1 MPVPPV
7 EGQMDWDE
15 IQRVAVIFAHP
26 DDAEFG
32 SAGTSA
38 KLVADGKEVYYVVVT
53 DGSKGSSDPDIRP
66 HELVATR
73 QREQCDAAQIIGVS
87 DVAFLGFEDG
97 MLEPSIPVKR
107 AIVAAIRRFKPDVV
121 ICPSPE
127 RNLELNVRVQ
137 HPDHLAVG
145 EAALAAVYPL
155 ARDRL
160 SFPELLQ
167 EGLEPHP
174 VAEAWVTGTTTPDF
188 FVDISN
194 HLDTKIRAL
203 KAHVSQVGTRE
214 VETWM
219 PDRARQVGAGHDMEY
234 AEAFKRIQIG

>member
-1 MPVPPV
+1 M
-7 EGQMDWDE
+7 EWDE

-38 KLVADGKEVYYVVVT
+38 KLVSQGKQVFYVVVT
-53 DGSKGSSDPDIRP
+53 DGSKGSSDPTIESA
-66 HELVATR
+66 ELVALR
-73 QREQCDAAQIIGVS
+73 QKEQRDAAAIIGVS

-97 MLEPSIPVKR
+97 MLEPSIPVKK
-107 AIVAAIRRFKPDVV
+107 AVVAAIRQFKPDVV

-127 RNLELNVRVQ
+127 RNLEMNVRVQ

-145 EAALAAVYPL
+145 EAALAAIYPL
-155 ARDRL
+155 ARDRM
-160 SFPELLQ
+160 SFPELLSQ
-167 EGLEPHP
+167 NLEPHV
-174 VAEAWVTGTTTPDF
+174 VAEAWITGTTSPDF
-188 FVDISN
+188 FVDISD
-194 HLDTKIRAL
+194 HLGTKIRAL

-219 PDRARQVGAGHDMEY
+219 PERAKQVGAEHGMQY
-234 AEAFKRIQIG
+234 AEGFKRVQIG

>member
-1 MPVPPV
+1 
-7 EGQMDWDE
+7 MDWEE

-38 KLVADGKEVYYVVVT
+38 KLVAEGKQVFYVVVT
-53 DGSKGSSDPDIRP
+53 DGSKGSSDPDISTQ
-66 HELVATR
+66 ELVATR
-73 QREQCDAAQIIGVS
+73 QKEQCDAADVIGVS

-97 MLEPSIPVKR
+97 MLEPTIPVKR
-107 AIVAAIRRFKPDVV
+107 AVVAAIRRFKPDVV

-127 RNLELNVRVQ
+127 RNLEQNVRVQ

-155 ARDRL
+155 ARDRMT
-160 SFPELLQ
+160 FPDLLG
-167 EGLEPHP
+167 EGLEPHA
-174 VAEAWVTGTTTPDF
+174 VAEVWVTGTTSPDF
-188 FVDISN
+188 FVDITE

-219 PDRARQVGAGHDMEY
+219 PERARQLASGRDMEY

>member
-1 MPVPPV
+1 
-7 EGQMDWDE
+7 MDWEE

-38 KLVADGKEVYYVVVT
+38 KLVAEGKQVFYVVVT
-53 DGSKGSSDPDIRP
+53 DGSKGSSDPDISTQ
-66 HELVATR
+66 ELVATR
-73 QREQCDAAQIIGVS
+73 QKEQCDAADVIGVS

-97 MLEPSIPVKR
+97 MLEPTIPVKR
-107 AIVAAIRRFKPDVV
+107 AVVAAIRRFKPDVV

-155 ARDRL
+155 ARDRMT
-160 SFPELLQ
+160 FPDLLG
-167 EGLEPHP
+167 EGLEPHA
-174 VAEAWVTGTTTPDF
+174 VAEVWVTGTTSPDF
-188 FVDISN
+188 FVDITE

-219 PDRARQVGAGHDMEY
+219 PERARQLASGRDMEY

>member
-1 MPVPPV
+1 M
-7 EGQMDWDE
+7 EWDE
-15 IQRVAVIFAHP
+15 IERVAVIFAHP

-38 KLVADGKEVYYVVVT
+38 KLVAAGKRVYYVVVT
-53 DGSKGSSDPDIRP
+53 DGSKGSSDPSITPQD
-66 HELVATR
+66 LVALR
-73 QREQCDAAQIIGVS
+73 QKEQRDAAAIIGVS

-97 MLEPSIPVKR
+97 MLEPSIAVKK
-107 AIVAAIRRFKPDVV
+107 AVVAAIRRFKPDVV

-137 HPDHLAVG
+137 HPDHLAAG
-145 EAALAAVYPL
+145 EAALAAIYPL
-155 ARDRL
+155 ARDRMT
-160 SFPELLQ
+160 FPDLLKQ
-167 EGLEPHP
+167 GLEPHP

-188 FVDISN
+188 FVDITD
-194 HLDTKIRAL
+194 HLDIKIRAL

-219 PDRARQVGAGHDMEY
+219 PERARQVGADHDMEY

>member
-1 MPVPPV
+1 M
-7 EGQMDWDE
+7 EWDE
-15 IQRVAVIFAHP
+15 IRRVAVIFAHP

-38 KLVADGKEVYYVVVT
+38 KLVSEGKEVYYVVVT
-53 DGSKGSSDPDIRP
+53 DGSKGSSDPAVTP
-66 HELVATR
+66 QELVTTR
-73 QREQCDAAQIIGVS
+73 QKEQRNAAAIVGVS

-97 MLEPSIPVKR
+97 MLEPSIAVKR
-107 AIVAAIRRFKPDVV
+107 AVVGAIRRFKPDVV

-145 EAALAAVYPL
+145 EAALAAIYPL
-155 ARDRL
+155 ARDRM
-160 SFPELLQ
+160 SFPDLL
-167 EGLEPHP
+167 EDGLEPHP
-174 VAEAWVTGTTTPDF
+174 VAEAWVTGTHSPDF
-188 FVDISN
+188 FVDITN

-203 KAHVSQVGTRE
+203 QAHVSQVGTRE
-214 VETWM
+214 VEKWM
-219 PDRARQVGAGHDMEY
+219 PERARQLGAEHGVEY

>member
-1 MPVPPV
+1 M
-7 EGQMDWDE
+7 EWDE
-15 IQRVAVIFAHP
+15 IRRVAVIFAHP

-38 KLVADGKEVYYVVVT
+38 KLVSEGKDVFYVVVT
-53 DGSKGSSDPDIRP
+53 DGSKGSSDPGITP

-73 QREQCDAAQIIGVS
+73 QEEQRNAAAIIGVRE
-87 DVAFLGFEDG
+87 VAFLGFEDG
-97 MLEPSIPVKR
+97 MLEPTIPVKK
-107 AIVAAIRRFKPDVV
+107 AVVAAIRRFKPDVV

-155 ARDRL
+155 ARDRMT
-160 SFPELLQ
+160 FPELLQ

-174 VAEAWVTGTTTPDF
+174 VAETWVTGTHSPDF
-188 FVDISN
+188 FVDITD

-219 PDRARQVGAGHDMEY
+219 PERARQLGAEQGMEY

>member
-1 MPVPPV
+1 
-7 EGQMDWDE
+7 MDWEE

-38 KLVADGKEVYYVVVT
+38 KLVAEGKQVFYVVVT
-53 DGSKGSSDPDIRP
+53 DGSKGSSDPDISTQ
-66 HELVATR
+66 ELVATR
-73 QREQCDAAQIIGVS
+73 QKEQCDAADVIGVS

-97 MLEPSIPVKR
+97 MLEPTIPVKR
-107 AIVAAIRRFKPDVV
+107 AVVAAIRRFKPDVV

-127 RNLELNVRVQ
+127 RNLEQNVRVQ

-155 ARDRL
+155 ARDRKT
-160 SFPELLQ
+160 FPDLLG
-167 EGLEPHP
+167 EGLEPHA
-174 VAEAWVTGTTTPDF
+174 VAEVWVTGTTSPDF
-188 FVDISN
+188 FVDITE

-219 PDRARQVGAGHDMEY
+219 PERARQLASGRDMEY

>member
-1 MPVPPV
+1 M
-7 EGQMDWDE
+7 EWDE

-38 KLVADGKEVYYVVVT
+38 KLVAEGKQVFYVVVT
-53 DGSKGSSDPDIRP
+53 DGSKGSSDPDISTQ
-66 HELVATR
+66 ELVAAR
-73 QREQCDAAQIIGVS
+73 QKEQCDAADVIGVS

-97 MLEPSIPVKR
+97 MLEPTIPVKR
-107 AIVAAIRRFKPDVV
+107 AVVAAIRRFKPDVV

-155 ARDRL
+155 ARDRMT
-160 SFPELLQ
+160 FPDLLD
-167 EGLEPHP
+167 EGLEPHA
-174 VAEAWVTGTTTPDF
+174 VAEVWVTGTTSPDF
-188 FVDISN
+188 FVDITE

-219 PDRARQVGAGHDMEY
+219 PERARQLASGRDMEY